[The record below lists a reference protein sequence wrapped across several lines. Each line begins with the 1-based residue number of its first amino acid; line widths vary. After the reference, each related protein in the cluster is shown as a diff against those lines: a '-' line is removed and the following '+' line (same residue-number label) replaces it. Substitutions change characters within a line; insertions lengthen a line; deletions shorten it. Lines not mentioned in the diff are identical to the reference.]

1 MDRQL
6 ITPGG
11 SGCHDVV
18 AIGGSAGGFEAL
30 RSLIAALP
38 GDLPAALLVVMHM
51 GASSHLA
58 QILDRAGGLPVHSAQ
73 TGEKLVRGQVYVAAP
88 DHHLLVHDSHV
99 MLRRGPRENLARP
112 AIDPLFRSA
121 ACTFGSRVIGIILSG
136 ALNDGSAGLRAI
148 KRCGG
153 IAIVQDPAEA
163 AVPDMPRNASLYVE
177 VDHCVRMAE
186 MAPLLERLVREPAG
200 PAPEIPTS
208 IRLEAAI
215 AAQELTGMAVNDR
228 LGEPTRFTCPECHGT
243 LWQMEDDAVLR
254 FRCHVG
260 HAYTG
265 DAILDVQSEEVE
277 RMLWTM
283 LRTHNERAALARR
296 MAEQE
301 RTNSRD
307 RLAEHLEERARGYD
321 EDAEIVRQ
329 LLGARDRNPNGPASR
344 TPLQ

>member
-6 ITPGG
+6 IRPGG
-11 SGCHDVV
+11 GGLHDVV

-30 RSLIAALP
+30 RTLIADLP
-38 GDLPAALLVVMHM
+38 GDLPAAVLVVIHM
-51 GASSHLA
+51 GATSHLA
-58 QILDRAGGLPVHSAQ
+58 QILDRTGGMRVHAAES
-73 TGEKLVRGQVYVAAP
+73 GEKLLRGQVYVAAP

-112 AIDPLFRSA
+112 AVDPLFRSA
-121 ACTFGSRVIGIILSG
+121 ACTFGSRVIGIVLSG

-148 KRCGG
+148 KACGG
-153 IAIVQDPAEA
+153 ITMVQDPAEA
-163 AVPDMPRNASLYVE
+163 AVPDMPRNASLCVD

-186 MAPLLERLVREPAG
+186 MGPLLSRLVREPARPS
-200 PAPEIPTS
+200 PAVPIN
-208 IRLEAAI
+208 IRIEAAI

-260 HAYTG
+260 HAFTG

-301 RTNSRD
+301 RASSRD
-307 RLAEHLEERARGYD
+307 RLADHLEERARGYD
-321 EDAEIVRQ
+321 EDAEIVRR
-329 LLGARDRNPNGPASR
+329 LLGARDRGSPDPAPHAP
-344 TPLQ
+344 TP